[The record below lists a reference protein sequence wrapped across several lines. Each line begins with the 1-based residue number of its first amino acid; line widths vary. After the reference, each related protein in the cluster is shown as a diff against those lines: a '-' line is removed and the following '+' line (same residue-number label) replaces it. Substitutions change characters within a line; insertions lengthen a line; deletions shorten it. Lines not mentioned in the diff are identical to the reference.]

1 MGGLLMFARI
11 NSLHSAEITDQ
22 AWEDGGGAHEAQPS
36 SPSSPLGEMTSS
48 PGRNQNPPTNRATSG
63 STFSALKHRLIYK
76 VAERGNKQT
85 VSIC

>member
-1 MGGLLMFARI
+1 MFARI

-22 AWEDGGGAHEAQPS
+22 AWEGGCPRSTALLPG
-36 SPSSPLGEMTSS
+36 SSPLGEMTSS
-48 PGRNQNPPTNRATSG
+48 PGRNHNPPTNRATSG
-63 STFSALKHRLIYK
+63 TTFSALKHRLIYK